1 MATTARD
8 TGKVYEL
15 LQAYMRLHQRGVDVE
30 AAIVDFVGAHVEATD
45 RMPSV
50 ACTDALLASLV
61 VPAARDRVEDRLAW
75 LGQRT
80 ATQTTYRKRRSPD
93 DLRQVKRMAVAL
105 GCKRVTGSYENEITV
120 EWGETIVDGED
131 NEPQT

>member
-8 TGKVYEL
+8 TGKVYDL
-15 LQAYMRLHQRGVDVE
+15 LQAYMRLHQRGIDVE
-30 AAIVDFVGAHVEATD
+30 AAIVGFVEAHVGATG

-50 ACTDALLASLV
+50 ACTDALLASLA
-61 VPAARDRVEDRLAW
+61 VPAARDRVEDRLAS

-105 GCKRVTGSYENEITV
+105 GCKRVTGSYDNEITV
-120 EWGETIVDGED
+120 EWCETAID
-131 NEPQT
+131 EPDKGSQT